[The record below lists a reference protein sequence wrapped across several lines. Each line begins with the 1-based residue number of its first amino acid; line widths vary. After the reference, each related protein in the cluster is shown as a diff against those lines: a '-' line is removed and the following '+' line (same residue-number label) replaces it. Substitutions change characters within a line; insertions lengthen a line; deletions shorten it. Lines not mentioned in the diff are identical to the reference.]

1 MEKEARAWTLA
12 PVWDLTSVAFDP
24 ADENTIYIGYASSQF
39 LSGYNEPYGNRM
51 VFKMDVSD
59 LSQYPAGDLP
69 FDCPGTPCADI
80 TMNLPNTFISIGAMM
95 AEQGSDGGL
104 YVATEAGVFFTD
116 NKRIAAFNPVQPEDA
131 DDMSNTSGWVKL
143 GGSLPHVGSRGIE
156 ANYQVNR
163 VRVGL
168 YGRGVWEHHLH
179 CPDTLQFNEAGTYGA
194 DRYLEAMQ
202 NITSEAI
209 VPTGLDL
216 KYRAGE
222 EVRLTPGFHA
232 EPGTRFHAFIHP
244 CDAPGNSFHPKAM
257 QAGAPEA
264 EIENES
270 VYVGMELYPNPAN
283 GSFTVRANFISE
295 NGIATIR
302 VFGPTGNLALSSVM
316 RGPQQFIDS
325 SGLHGLYMVV
335 VECAGV
341 QQTRKIILQ

>member
-1 MEKEARAWTLA
+1 MEPGSNQNSQVTQPLLERT
-12 PVWDLTSVAFDP
+12 VA
-24 ADENTIYIGYASSQF
+24 ER
-39 LSGYNEPYGNRM
+39 L
-51 VFKMDVSD
+51 
-59 LSQYPAGDLP
+59 
-69 FDCPGTPCADI
+69 
-80 TMNLPNTFISIGAMM
+80 
-95 AEQGSDGGL
+95 
-104 YVATEAGVFFTD
+104 
-116 NKRIAAFNPVQPEDA
+116 
-131 DDMSNTSGWVKL
+131 
-143 GGSLPHVGSRGIE
+143 
-156 ANYQVNR
+156 
-163 VRVGL
+163 
-168 YGRGVWEHHLH
+168 EHLR
-179 CPDTLQFNEAGTYGA
+179 ESGTYGA